1 MANITVIGGT
11 GYTGAAIV
19 VEAAKRGHHV
29 TAVSRS
35 VPEAAVEGV
44 KYVQGSALEA
54 AVLTQAL
61 DGADAVVIATA
72 ARGDMVEGQA
82 LLTQAV
88 ASAAAEKGVRLIA
101 VGGYSVLRP
110 AAGAPRFV
118 EGDVPEAYRVE
129 ANAGYALLQLLE
141 SSPEELDYV
150 YVSPAAKFGAW
161 VPGEATGTYTLGAD
175 VALADANGAS
185 QISAADFAL
194 AIVDVIESG
203 EHRRGHVS
211 VIS

>member
-1 MANITVIGGT
+1 MANITVLGGT
-11 GYTGAAIV
+11 GYAGAAIV
-19 VEAAKRGHHV
+19 AEAAKRGHQV

-35 VPEAAVEGV
+35 VPAATVEGV
-44 KYVQGSALEA
+44 KYVHGSALDA
-54 AVLTQAL
+54 AVLAQAL

-82 LLTQAV
+82 TLTQTV

-141 SSPEELDYV
+141 SSPEALDYV

-161 VPGEATGTYTLGAD
+161 TPGEDTGSYTLGAD
-175 VALADANGAS
+175 VALANADGAS

-194 AIVDVIESG
+194 AIVDLAQASEPS
-203 EHRRGHVS
+203 RAHVS
-211 VIS
+211 VIA

>member
-19 VEAAKRGHHV
+19 AEAAKRGHQV
-29 TAVSRS
+29 TAVARS
-35 VPEAAVEGV
+35 APEVAVEGV
-44 KYVQGSALEA
+44 KYVQGSALDA
-54 AVLTQAL
+54 AVLAQAL

-88 ASAAAEKGVRLIA
+88 ASAAAEAGARLVA

-110 AAGAPRFV
+110 APGAPRFV

-129 ANAGYALLQLLE
+129 AHAGYALLQLLE

-161 VPGEATGTYTLGAD
+161 VPGEATGSYTLGGD